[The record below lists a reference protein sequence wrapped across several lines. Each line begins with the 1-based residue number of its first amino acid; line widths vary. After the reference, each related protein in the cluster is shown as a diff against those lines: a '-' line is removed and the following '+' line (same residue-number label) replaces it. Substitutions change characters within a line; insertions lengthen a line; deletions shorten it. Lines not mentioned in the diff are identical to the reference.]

1 MRNNVENQIEIGI
14 SDNSN
19 VLKYLKLI
27 SNPSDRLL
35 ILFLMWVA

>member
-1 MRNNVENQIEIGI
+1 MRNNVENQIEISI

-27 SNPSDRLL
+27 SNASDRLL
-35 ILFLMWVA
+35 ILFLM

>member
-35 ILFLMWVA
+35 ILFLM